1 MAITARKR
9 ERKAIQRLRTKRRA
23 AKRSR
28 GDQTYATLTAEIEKA
43 TIGKSTTA
51 GLPPQSTKRKP
62 NTTAGGYIKV

>member
-28 GDQTYATLTAEIEKA
+28 DDQTYSTLTAEIEKA

-51 GLPPQSTKRKP
+51 GPSLQSTKRKP
-62 NTTAGGYIKV
+62 NTTTSGSIKV